1 MDQLREVS
9 SGATSVLSRRGGWG
23 KEEVYGQRYDEI
35 LLRERGG
42 SITLTEFIS
51 SPSNQERPATRAA
64 AVFEDRS
71 GQHGRCFTLRTAI
84 LFVEKRSIFCPKFQ
98 PHKHS
103 FLLSKDD

>member
-1 MDQLREVS
+1 MDQQREVS

-51 SPSNQERPATRAA
+51 SPTNQERPATRAA

-71 GQHGRCFTLRTAI
+71 GHGRCFTLRTAT
-84 LFVEKRSIFCPKFQ
+84 LFVARSIFCPKFQ
-98 PHKHS
+98 PHIHS
-103 FLLSKDD
+103 FLPSKDD